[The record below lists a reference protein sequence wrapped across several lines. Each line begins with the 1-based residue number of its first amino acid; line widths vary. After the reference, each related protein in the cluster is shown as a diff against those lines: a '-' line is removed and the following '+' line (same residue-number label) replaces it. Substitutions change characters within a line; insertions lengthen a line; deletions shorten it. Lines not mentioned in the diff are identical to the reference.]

1 MADIREG
8 FRTLLADLDRKGE
21 LLQRQQVQPDEQ
33 QVQPSKI
40 RAGWEAGLDE
50 VAALAGVEL
59 TRAPDGAVFEALPV
73 PQAKQ
78 TVRKLE
84 TVLDWEHNRQTIES
98 GLESTQGLLL
108 ALCGIAARTRHMWKP
123 LAALIGIAACSAL
136 VGWLSGRAAFV
147 QAAAVA
153 VILAASAAVA
163 AGVVH
168 WRLAAG
174 LERLELDMGMLKTHA
189 QQAGALA
196 AELQSLA
203 LRRSQQ
209 LVTAMQDELRNTHW
223 QAQHALVCVLL
234 RERAGGAQAQAA
246 AAGP

>member
-1 MADIREG
+1 MHAQSSATCLQNRLRLQAHAMLSSGSCATPADKHAHPSVLARAACACASNCPSQSVTV
-8 FRTLLADLDRKGE
+8 RLLECPAF
-21 LLQRQQVQPDEQ
+21 
-33 QVQPSKI
+33 
-40 RAGWEAGLDE
+40 
-50 VAALAGVEL
+50 
-59 TRAPDGAVFEALPV
+59 GAV